1 MRRLCALF
9 LAAGLV
15 ATPGLAAARTVCTL
29 LEDADTGVI
38 LKAEGDCATRV
49 TPASTFKIALSLM
62 GFDSGFLIDAH
73 HPSLP
78 FKAGYADWLPA
89 WRQTTDPARWIQ
101 YSVVW
106 YSQQVTAALG
116 EKRFQAYADAFD
128 YGDRDLSGDPGRHNG
143 LTRSWIGS
151 SLKISPLEQ
160 AAFLR
165 KLVLGT
171 LPVSQKALRLTA
183 QITRRT
189 TLINGYAIHGKTGS
203 SNPHGWFVGWAT
215 KPGAHSL
222 IFVRLTADEGDYAGP
237 KAREAMLK
245 ELPEQLPKP

>member
-29 LEDADTGVI
+29 LEDADTGVV
-38 LKAEGDCATRV
+38 LRAEGDCATRV

-89 WRQTTDPARWIQ
+89 WRQTTDTARWIQ

-128 YGDRDLSGDPGRHNG
+128 YGDRDLSGDPGQHNG

-183 QITRRT
+183 QITRLD
-189 TLINGYAIHGKTGS
+189 TLINGYEIHGKTGS